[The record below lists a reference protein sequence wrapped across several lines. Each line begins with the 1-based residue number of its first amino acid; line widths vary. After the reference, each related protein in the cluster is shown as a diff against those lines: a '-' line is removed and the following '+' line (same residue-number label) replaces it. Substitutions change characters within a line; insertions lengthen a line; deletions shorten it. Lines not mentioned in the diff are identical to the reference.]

1 MATTIGYLEKGLDN
15 VLSDAEAYV
24 AAGAQLR
31 GEQFGC
37 YNGDSLPALVG
48 ATSFRI
54 NDFGLETR
62 GAKMAGCLHVF
73 CSSLAAKKSPVSRMN
88 QPCLLTYVFQV
99 VVKCTLQTITAHT
112 KTHGAHRR
120 ASCAQHGAR
129 LGPAVRVIEYA
140 RARPGPPR
148 VGLV

>member
-31 GEQFGC
+31 GEQFGSSD
-37 YNGDSLPALVG
+37 GDSLPALVG

-62 GAKMAGCLHVF
+62 GAKLAGCSQLCHVF

-88 QPCLLTYVFQV
+88 RPCFLTYV
-99 VVKCTLQTITAHT
+99 
-112 KTHGAHRR
+112 
-120 ASCAQHGAR
+120 
-129 LGPAVRVIEYA
+129 
-140 RARPGPPR
+140 
-148 VGLV
+148 